1 MGLAQSSSVGAS
13 SLGAPRCA
21 ILLST
26 YDGAPYLPA
35 LLDSLLAQNEP
46 DWVVLWRD
54 DGSTDGTAALLTAWG
69 ADHPGRLHAVTEPV
83 GNQGVVGSF
92 MALLRA
98 ADALDLPSIA
108 FADQDDVWLPDKL
121 TRALEALNAVPD
133 ATPALYCARQILVD
147 GALRKIGLSASLLG
161 PAGFPACLTQNIATG
176 CTVALN
182 RAAIRRVAD
191 SRPPREGWHDWWCY
205 ILVSAAGGAIL
216 RDEQPALLY
225 RQHAANVVGAPSSAP
240 RRALAAMRR
249 GPSAF
254 MSVFR
259 KNVVALQEHAEGFDP
274 SVRAQLAIIADG
286 LAGGPAARLRALAI
300 PGFQR
305 NSALQTAMFRLW
317 FMIG

>member
-1 MGLAQSSSVGAS
+1 LPAT
-13 SLGAPRCA
+13 APGCA

-26 YDGAPYLPA
+26 YNGAPYLPA
-35 LLDSLLAQNEP
+35 FLDSLLTQSEAG
-46 DWVVLWRD
+46 WVLLWRD
-54 DGSTDGTAALLTAWG
+54 DGSLDETVSLITAWG
-69 ADHPGRLHAVTEPV
+69 DDHPGRLRPVTEPV

-98 ADALDLPSIA
+98 ADGAEAPAIA
-108 FADQDDVWLPDKL
+108 FADQDDVWLPEKL
-121 TRALEALNAVPD
+121 ARALAALDGVP
-133 ATPALYCARQILVD
+133 AQTPALYCARQILVAGD
-147 GALRKIGLSASLLG
+147 LRKIGLSASLMG

-182 RAAIRRVAD
+182 RAAIRRVAA

-216 RDEQPALLY
+216 RDETPVILY

-259 KNVVALQEHAEGFDP
+259 KNVAALQENAEGFDP
-274 SVRAQLAIIADG
+274 LVRAQLDTIALS
-286 LAGGPAARLRALAI
+286 LASGPIARLRALVI

-305 NSALQTAMFRLW
+305 NSSLQTALFRLW
-317 FMIG
+317 FIMG